1 MKDARPREGVLA
13 PSAQEPSLNA
23 EVKLLAQHRQ
33 TGQTAEVIAR
43 YGEWLWVKFPDMEPL
58 TVPAANFDIRSAA
71 PRH

>member
-1 MKDARPREGVLA
+1 M
-13 PSAQEPSLNA
+13 
-23 EVKLLAQHRQ
+23 KLLAQHRQ